1 MLTELHEGGFGLV
14 WSENEHVKNYMHYCN
29 SYKVSTYL
37 RAGIPLIVHSDISCK
52 KLIEDNHW
60 GIVVD
65 SLEEAVQKVKAMS
78 EDEYQEY
85 VDSVAK
91 VSELLGDSYFTKKLL
106 IDTIYEL

>member
-1 MLTELHEGGFGLV
+1 MKY
-14 WSENEHVKNYMHYCN
+14 NA

-37 RAGIPLIVHSDISCK
+37 RAGIPLIVHRDISCR
-52 KLIEDNHW
+52 KLIENNHW

-78 EDEYQEY
+78 EDEYQGY